1 MKIFTNF
8 CIVLCV
14 FMSGTVFAGSATPH
28 QKLIE
33 EKAAGIASY
42 KLANGFKIILI
53 PYPSAANARIELMVR
68 TGSKLEGYGETG
80 MAHLLEHMLFKG
92 AGERQNIK
100 DDLTRLGARYNGT
113 TSQDRTNYFET
124 VDADPKKIDELLK
137 LEADRF
143 IRARFTAADLA
154 SEMTVVRNELEN
166 SEKEPS
172 QLVLSALA
180 RHGFNWHGYS
190 RSTIGARS
198 DIEGA
203 SFAALQA
210 FHKKHYRP
218 DNAALIVSGNFDSAR
233 VLALASKLFA
243 VAQNPSTEKPSNW
256 TLESPQALTNKTELV
271 SSAGTTVVASAWKL
285 PGMKERDAHALA
297 LAAAS
302 ICDSDWGSLRKDI
315 VLDRK
320 LAVSANCFTWHQTD
334 YGRFIAFA
342 RADQKADAH
351 ALSHEVVKHIQEAAA
366 RGVSTAQL
374 ERARLSELNSFQKSL
389 DSHEAVAGLVSRSE
403 AAGDWRLFL
412 WERDVVS
419 SVTLEEANDALKKWV
434 VSLNRN
440 DVVLRHVDNA
450 SPLVFPKPTDAESR
464 VKGQVWANFISSA
477 DAAPTSLL
485 AISTSTVKF
494 NLNNERVQVALI
506 KRKTQGDK
514 VWLALENDYG
524 NPAQL
529 KHRKVS
535 CDAASALMGFGGN
548 GLSRDALSA
557 RMEGLQAIWQINLAG
572 VYLEVPRQNF
582 MEAFNVL
589 ISTWAKPLMPVV
601 EFERYKASRIAALE
615 AAVTDPIQVSANE
628 VRLRFDNYPE
638 GHWGQ
643 PKAFSELMTQTQNLA
658 YEDVLKCSQDFA
670 KLSQVRMGVVGNI
683 NAEVIQDA
691 WTKADLVH
699 SGPSTYARV
708 PTPVAPVSV
717 DTTPIH
723 VTIPGKTNAR
733 VTGTTVVPIHSKSD
747 DFPALQLAV
756 YALGG
761 NSSSLIWLQLRE
773 TQGLAYSSGMQI
785 SPSAFDDRSTIQL
798 FATASSSN
806 ADKALGSLQSV
817 LMKVLA
823 EGFTPEQI
831 DRAKSAW
838 IQKRKASLGDE
849 RGFASILVNALYDG
863 HDFEA
868 MEALDQKIKAVD
880 HKLATAVLKKY
891 VTESNIVWAVG
902 KGL

>member
-1 MKIFTNF
+1 MKILTKI
-8 CIVLCV
+8 CIALLI
-14 FMSGTVFAGSATPH
+14 FNLASAYARAATAQQH
-28 QKLIE
+28 VME

-53 PYPSAANARIELMVR
+53 PYPSASTVRVELLIR
-68 TGSKLEGYGETG
+68 SGSKLEGYGETG

-92 AGERQNIK
+92 AGQRKNIK
-100 DDLTRLGARYNGT
+100 DDLTKLGARYNGT

-124 VDADPKKIDELLK
+124 VDADPKKIDELLR

-180 RHGFNWHGYS
+180 RNGFNWHGYS

-218 DNAALIVSGNFDSAR
+218 DNAALIVSGNFDSTS

-243 VAQNPSTEKPSNW
+243 VAKNPSTEKPSNW

-271 SSAGTTVVASAWKL
+271 AAAGTTVAASAWKL
-285 PGMKERDAHALA
+285 PGMKERDAHALD

-302 ICDSDWGSLRKDI
+302 ICDSDWGSLRKEI

-320 LAVSANCFTWHQTD
+320 LAVSASCFTSNQTD

-342 RADQKADAH
+342 RADQQANAEL
-351 ALSHEVVKHIQEAAA
+351 LSQEVVKHIQEAAV
-366 RGVSTAQL
+366 RGVSQAQL
-374 ERARLSELNSFQKSL
+374 ERARLSELNSFQKAL
-389 DSHEAVAGLVSRSE
+389 DSHEAVASLVSRSE

-434 VSLNRN
+434 VPLNRN
-440 DVVLRHVDNA
+440 DVVLKHVEN
-450 SPLVFPKPTDAESR
+450 SPPLVFPKPTEAEVR
-464 VKGQVWANFISSA
+464 VKGQNWASFISSA
-477 DAAPTSLL
+477 DSAPTSLL
-485 AISTSTVKF
+485 AISKSTLKF
-494 NLNNERVQVALI
+494 NLGKDRVQVALI
-506 KRKTQGDK
+506 QRKTQGDK

-529 KHRKVS
+529 KNRKVS
-535 CDAASALMGFGGN
+535 CDAASALMSYGGD

-572 VYLEVPRQNF
+572 VYLEVPRKNF
-582 MEAFNVL
+582 TEAFNLL
-589 ISTWAKPLMPVV
+589 ISSWANPLMPVA
-601 EFERYKASRIAALE
+601 EFDRYKAARVAALE
-615 AAVTDPIQVSANE
+615 AAVTDPILISDNE

-638 GHWGQ
+638 GHWGK
-643 PKAFSELMTQTQNLA
+643 PKAFPESIEEIKNLA
-658 YEDVLKCSQDFA
+658 YDEVRKCVQDFVNV
-670 KLSQVRMGVVGNI
+670 SQVRIGVVGNI
-683 NAEVIQDA
+683 TAEVIQDA
-691 WTKADLVH
+691 WLKTGLEV
-699 SGPSTYARV
+699 SVPSSYQRV
-708 PTPVAPVSV
+708 PTPIAPVNV
-717 DTTPIH
+717 DVTPIN
-723 VTIPGKTNAR
+723 VTLPGKTNAK
-733 VTGTTVVPIHSKSD
+733 VTGTTVVRINLKSE

-761 NSSSLIWLQLRE
+761 NSSSLIWQQLRE
-773 TQGLAYSSGMQI
+773 IQGLAYSSGMQI
-785 SPSAFDDRSTIQL
+785 SPSSFDHRSTIQL

-806 ADKALGSLQSV
+806 AEKALFSLQSV
-817 LMKVLA
+817 LAKVLS
-823 EGFTPEQI
+823 EGFTSEQI
-831 DRAKSAW
+831 EKAKSAW
-838 IQKRKASLGDE
+838 LQKRKATLGDE
-849 RGFASILVNALYDG
+849 RGFASTLVNSLYDG
-863 HDFEA
+863 QDFEA
-868 MEALDQKIKAVD
+868 IEALDQKLKAVND
-880 HKLATAVLKKY
+880 RQATSVLKKY
-891 VTESNIVWAVG
+891 VAQSQILWAVG